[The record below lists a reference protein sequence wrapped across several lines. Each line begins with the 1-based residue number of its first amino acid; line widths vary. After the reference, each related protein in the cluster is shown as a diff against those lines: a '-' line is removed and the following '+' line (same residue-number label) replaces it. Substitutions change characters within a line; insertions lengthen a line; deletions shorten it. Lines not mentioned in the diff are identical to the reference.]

1 MPIRDQFVAAMPFIA
16 GIGIPIGVLLSG
28 TALPIAYDLKGSV
41 GELKSSAASIQR
53 QLDAQDVQLRT
64 LISEKIEAE
73 IDPKSL
79 LLRQGIPVAEGYSF
93 AFVKGSIVVFPKT
106 PEAEG
111 KLVKS
116 DYRKQEITPVI
127 SGYVL
132 ILAK

>member
-79 LLRQGIPVAEGYSF
+79 LLRQGIPVAED
-93 AFVKGSIVVFPKT
+93 IHLP
-106 PEAEG
+106 
-111 KLVKS
+111 L
-116 DYRKQEITPVI
+116 
-127 SGYVL
+127 
-132 ILAK
+132 